1 MGKFMKPRK
10 VVLMLVRCYFGCKA
24 VIVKNI
30 DHGTSDC
37 PYSHALVAEIDHY
50 PCKVTAAMGKK
61 KITKWLRI
69 KSFVKDYNCNYLM
82 PTVCHLHS
90 SEGAWRKVGNVELDV
105 KHDSDPNYTLRRIP
119 PGETGT
125 VVLLISTFESDY
137 GKDAEPAHIRVG
149 MNSHKQWPS
158 AQIAASVHGHSKS
171 QGVSLSAAV
180 ACGRRRVQGKIIGGS
195 PAPEKKWPWQVSVH
209 YAGFHVCG
217 GSILNEYWVLS
228 AAHCF
233 SGNKRI
239 EAYDIYVGL
248 IDLSEAGN
256 HTQWYEVN
264 QVISHPTYRQHH
276 PVGGDVALVQLK
288 SRIDF
293 SDSVLPV
300 CLAPPNVNL
309 TNVTCWVTGW
319 GLISQKGDIPDEL
332 QEVQLPLIPVL
343 LCQLLYGHPSF
354 ILKDMLC
361 AGDIGNRKTACEGD
375 SGGPLVCELNHIW
388 VQIGID
394 MEEDMQLCNFED
406 GLEKEDCLTELV

>member
-1 MGKFMKPRK
+1 M
-10 VVLMLVRCYFGCKA
+10 A
-24 VIVKNI
+24 
-30 DHGTSDC
+30 
-37 PYSHALVAEIDHY
+37 ALQPSLGAQ
-50 PCKVTAAMGKK
+50 
-61 KITKWLRI
+61 W
-69 KSFVKDYNCNYLM
+69 
-82 PTVCHLHS
+82 S
-90 SEGAWRKVGNVELDV
+90 SALG
-105 KHDSDPNYTLRRIP
+105 
-119 PGETGT
+119 
-125 VVLLISTFESDY
+125 LLLFFLL
-137 GKDAEPAHIRVG
+137 
-149 MNSHKQWPS
+149 QWPS

-388 VQIGID
+388 VQIGILQLPPSHLRRQTSAYLLIGSLWSW
-394 MEEDMQLCNFED
+394 MRAIHPGPEDERIVKD
-406 GLEKEDCLTELV
+406 